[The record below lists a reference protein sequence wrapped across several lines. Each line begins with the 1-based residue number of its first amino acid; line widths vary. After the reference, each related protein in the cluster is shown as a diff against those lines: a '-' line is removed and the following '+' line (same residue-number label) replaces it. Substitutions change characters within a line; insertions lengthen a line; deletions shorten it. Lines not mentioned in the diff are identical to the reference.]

1 MADAVRFALTT
12 NALTREITNS
22 LELATRVRNAL
33 HQTSSPEEQAEIQR
47 IITALQNV
55 AVAAQD
61 VNCPNPFYTVFSI
74 DETKF

>member
-1 MADAVRFALTT
+1 MGDALRFALTT

-22 LELATRVRNAL
+22 LELATRVQQAL
-33 HQTSSPEEQAEIQR
+33 HATAPPDEQAEIQR

-61 VNCPNPFYTVFSI
+61 VNCPNPFYTIYTI
-74 DETKF
+74 DRDKF